1 MIDREKLQSAIVQ
14 AITPYAKETAPE
26 DTEAEDPLN
35 DPFVS
40 ETASFLFQEILDSG
54 LDITDSQADL
64 DDEDLENLPLYQ
76 ILSPPIH
83 QLLAT
88 TETLPIISNILQIY
102 TSPDPDPESHQH
114 ARYGPCEVS

>member
-1 MIDREKLQSAIVQ
+1 MIDRGKLQSAIIQ

-26 DTEAEDPLN
+26 DTDGDPLN
-35 DPFVS
+35 DTFVI
-40 ETASFLFQEILDSG
+40 ETASFLLQEILDSG
-54 LDITDSQADL
+54 LDITDDQADL
-64 DDEDLENLPLYQ
+64 DDDDLENLPLYQ

-102 TSPDPDPESHQH
+102 TSPDPHPESHEH
-114 ARYGPCEVS
+114 TRYGPCEVL